1 MERAAP
7 LTGRRARLGSRQ
19 IRFGLT
25 GTRNRTKLGERPL
38 EHLHSD
44 GQRSKHKTIS
54 SLFDYLC
61 ERNAVLGNPVMASS
75 ARLPI
80 KVKAAPV
87 PLETRSI
94 NDGVP
99 I

>member
-19 IRFGLT
+19 SRFGLT
-25 GTRNRTKLGERPL
+25 GTRNRTELGERPL

-44 GQRSKHKTIS
+44 GQRSKHKTNS

-61 ERNAVLGNPVMASS
+61 ERNAVLGNPV
-75 ARLPI
+75 
-80 KVKAAPV
+80 
-87 PLETRSI
+87 
-94 NDGVP
+94 DGVKRP
-99 I
+99 IANKSEGSTPALGDAKH